1 MFCRNCGKQLIG
13 TPEICINCGAKPL
26 AAASFCPAC
35 GTPTT
40 TAAVYCVKCGAG
52 LQITAAS
59 STTGK
64 SKTAAVLLAVFL
76 GWWTWL
82 YTYKKDAWKFW
93 AALVVSSGSILTF
106 WIIGSFWFANISK
119 NINTNSPPAPW
130 LPFVFIVINFAIQI
144 SAIVVTAIRPL
155 EWYENFG
162 RPNNFDNP
170 LSKA

>member
-64 SKTAAVLLAVFL
+64 SKIAAVLLAVFL

-93 AALVVSSGSILTF
+93 VGLGATIFCVVLAIATLGIFIAVACIILLGIRVWT
-106 WIIGSFWFANISK
+106 
-119 NINTNSPPAPW
+119 
-130 LPFVFIVINFAIQI
+130 IVD
-144 SAIVVTAIRPL
+144 TATKS
-155 EWYENFG
+155 EQWYK
-162 RPNNFDNP
+162 
-170 LSKA
+170 SY